1 MIDEY
6 IKSFARLRT
15 DRNPRVWTPLTKG
28 QAPHKPFLL
37 LSVIDLFAEG
47 IIQENLVQPSFE
59 LVDTFNTYWSRIMPL
74 GSKGNPAYPFTYLR
88 SEGFWHLVGNP
99 GYEDK
104 VGLMQFSSMTRLREC
119 CAGARLDDELY
130 GLLND
135 LSSRE
140 TLRAVLVRNYF
151 DSEIQPALLDQGA
164 VNYEA
169 YVYSRKLLDRPARE
183 EHGSYNE
190 RGERVRDQGFRRAVV
205 NLYEHR
211 CAICGIRMLTPS
223 GHTIVDASHI
233 KPWSV
238 SFDDHPTN
246 GLCLCKLCH
255 WSFDEGILSVGEKYQ
270 VLVSKAVRKDN
281 NLPGYILNFQDRPIF
296 FPTKEEFRPDQENL
310 GWHRE
315 KVFAIS

>member
-1 MIDEY
+1 MLDQY
-6 IKSFARLRT
+6 IQSFARLRT
-15 DRNPRVWTPLTKG
+15 DRNSRVWTPLTKS

-47 IIQENLVQPSFE
+47 VIQENLIQPSFE

-88 SEGFWHLVGNP
+88 SEGFWHLVAKP
-99 GYEDK
+99 GYEGR
-104 VGLMQFSSMTRLREC
+104 VGVMQFSSMTRLREC
-119 CAGARLDDELY
+119 CAGARLDDELFV
-130 GLLND
+130 LMND

-140 TLRAVLVRNYF
+140 TLRAVLVQTYF
-151 DSEIQPALLDQGA
+151 DKDVRPALLDQGA

-169 YVYSRKLLDRPARE
+169 FVYSREILDKAAHETPR
-183 EHGSYNE
+183 GYNE

-223 GHTIVDASHI
+223 GRTIVDASHI
-233 KPWSV
+233 KPWSI

-255 WSFDEGILSVGEKYQ
+255 WSFDEGILSVGESYQ
-270 VLVSKAVRKDN
+270 VLVSKAARKDS
-281 NLPGYILNFQDRPIF
+281 NLPGHVLTFQDRPIF
-296 FPTKEEFRPDQENL
+296 SPVDTAFIPAQENL
-310 GWHRE
+310 AWHRA
-315 KVFAIS
+315 KVFARS